1 MELLAPRLSL
11 GSDDNSLWSGM
22 VELEIL
28 DPGTELA
35 AVGWVRLVTTHCPMH
50 CPHDSLMPVFAS
62 IMMSLDN
69 ELF

>member
-1 MELLAPRLSL
+1 
-11 GSDDNSLWSGM
+11 M

>member
-11 GSDDNSLWSGM
+11 GGDDNSLWSGM

-28 DPGTELA
+28 DPGTALA
-35 AVGWVRLVTTHCPMH
+35 AVGVRLVTPHCPLH
-50 CPHDSLMPVFAS
+50 YAHDSLMAVFAS
-62 IMMSLDN
+62 IMMSLDH

>member
-11 GSDDNSLWSGM
+11 GGDDNSLWSGM

-35 AVGWVRLVTTHCPMH
+35 AVRWVRLVTPHCPLH
-50 CPHDSLMPVFAS
+50 YAHDSLMPVFAS
-62 IMMSLDN
+62 IMMSLDH